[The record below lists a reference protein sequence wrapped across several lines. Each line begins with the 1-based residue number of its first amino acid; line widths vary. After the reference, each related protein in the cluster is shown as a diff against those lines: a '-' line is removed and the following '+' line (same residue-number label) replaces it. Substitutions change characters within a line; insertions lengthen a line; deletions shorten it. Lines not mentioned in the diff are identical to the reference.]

1 VNHQLETQKQY
12 CEIAKHKT
20 GGAANSFACFHL
32 NALDSSSLA
41 TEMLED
47 LFSFLHSTIPETIA

>member
-12 CEIAKHKT
+12 CEIAKHQT

-41 TEMLED
+41 TEMLEH
-47 LFSFLHSTIPETIA
+47 LFSILHSTIPETIA